1 MALPGSR
8 IYCRSVSNSS
18 DQTMNKIRTANQLQD
33 FLDHE
38 FSWRLREIQDIR
50 SVARTAGTPSQKTFI
65 RAGVTLLYAHWEGFV
80 KASADAYV
88 NYLSCKGL
96 RNSELR
102 SCFMALGLKNRIH
115 ALTSSSRSTASISA
129 LDVILAELEKPA
141 NLPVRNAIDTQS
153 NLSSAVFMDIAG
165 WIGLDAERYST
176 KFKLLDES
184 LLKRRNRIAHGH
196 YLELDQSAF
205 EDLVNQVVE
214 LLRWFKTDLENA
226 LATEAFVK
234 PATPPA
240 A

>member
-1 MALPGSR
+1 
-8 IYCRSVSNSS
+8 
-18 DQTMNKIRTANQLQD
+18 MNKIRTTNQLQD

-50 SVARTAGTPSQKTFI
+50 SVARTAGAPSQKTFI

-102 SCFMALGLKNRIH
+102 SCFMALGLKSRIH

-153 NLSSAVFMDIAG
+153 NLSSAVFMDIVG

-184 LLKRRNRIAHGH
+184 LLKRRNRIAHGE
-196 YLELDQSAF
+196 YLEIDQSAF
-205 EDLVNQVVE
+205 DDLVNQVLE

-226 LATEAFVK
+226 LATEAFVASSAESVGRY
-234 PATPPA
+234 PAT
-240 A
+240 

>member
-1 MALPGSR
+1 
-8 IYCRSVSNSS
+8 
-18 DQTMNKIRTANQLQD
+18 MNKIRTTNQLQD

-50 SVARTAGTPSQKTFI
+50 SAARTAAGAPSQKTFI

-102 SCFMALGLKNRIH
+102 SCFMALGLKSRIH
-115 ALTSSSRSTASISA
+115 VLLTSSSRSTASISA

-141 NLPVRNAIDTQS
+141 NLPVGNAIDTQS
-153 NLSSAVFMDIAG
+153 NLSSAVFMDIVG

-184 LLKRRNRIAHGH
+184 LLKRRNRIAHGK

-205 EDLVNQVVE
+205 DDLVNQVLE

-240 A
+240 ASSRPGSAPVLPPGPA